1 MTISNQTFG
10 EAIQTASLF
19 LKQNHKDSVI
29 AQFLMDD
36 LMQWSLNDRLT
47 NSEKMVPEDILDLF
61 INGIKR
67 IVLDDYPY
75 QYVSQTA
82 WFYGLPLKVTED
94 VLIPRQETEGIIE
107 TIIKNIDSGKLPSDA
122 QVLDIGTGSGA
133 IAIALKHEVPTLQ
146 VTATDIS
153 VDALT
158 VAKMNAKKHDLSIR
172 FLEGDLDQPILGET
186 FDIIVTNP
194 PYIAATETDVMGTD
208 VIKYEPHLALFADDL
223 GYAIYERLIPK
234 LRHLLRPNG
243 FFMAECG
250 YRQARMIASHMQT
263 VYPHYKVSI
272 IKDYESIERFV
283 TLEAID
289 RT

>member
-47 NSEKMVPEDILDLF
+47 NSEKMVPGDILDLF

-67 IVLDDYPY
+67 IALDDYPY

-107 TIIKNIDSGKLPSDA
+107 TIIKNIDSGELPSDA
-122 QVLDIGTGSGA
+122 QVLDIGTGSGV

-250 YRQARMIASHMQT
+250 YRQARTIASHMQT

-272 IKDYESIERFV
+272 IKDYEGIERFV